1 MIFGMAS
8 LPVVLSPQ
16 QIHRTPAPDYRHDP
30 RYAALRQFF
39 DKGSCP
45 ASRYADEFLDV
56 ADTYTLD
63 WRLLPSISYVES
75 TGGKAGR
82 NNNIFGWDSGRAQFS
97 TPAAGIYTV
106 GYRLAHSGLYRQKS
120 LDEVLA
126 TYNSEASY
134 GRKVKSVMRRIAL
147 VQ

>member
-1 MIFGMAS
+1 MVFGMAS
-8 LPVVLSPQ
+8 LPLALSPQ
-16 QIHRTPAPDYRHDP
+16 QTHRAPVPDYRLDP
-30 RYAALRQFF
+30 RYAALHRFF

-45 ASRYADEFLDV
+45 ASQYAGEFLDA
-56 ADTYTLD
+56 ADAFTLD
-63 WRLLPSISYVES
+63 WRLLPSISFVES
-75 TGGKAGR
+75 TGGKAAR

-97 TPAAGIYTV
+97 TPVAGIYTV
-106 GYRLAHSGLYRQKS
+106 GYRLAHSGLYRDRS

-126 TYNSEASY
+126 TYNPDAAY

>member
-1 MIFGMAS
+1 MMFGMAS

-16 QIHRTPAPDYRHDP
+16 QIHRVPAPDYRLDP
-30 RYAALRQFF
+30 RYAALHQFF

-45 ASRYADEFLDV
+45 ASQYANEFLDV

-97 TPAAGIYTV
+97 TTAAGIYTV
-106 GYRLAHSGLYRQKS
+106 GYRLAHSGLYRDKS
-120 LDEVLA
+120 LDKILA
-126 TYNSEASY
+126 TYNHDAAY
-134 GRKVKSVMRRIAL
+134 GRKVKSVMRRIAPI
-147 VQ
+147 Q